1 MSVSADDDASVYSA
15 SVASGSAEIQP
26 GLVNVVVVSTMSEC
40 VRFIPPADPAQQT
53 DRTFS
58 AIDELRDYWKVK
70 GIMLQKGHEDHTSDE
85 KLQQVVNYFSR

>member
-15 SVASGSAEIQP
+15 SAASGSVENQP
-26 GLVNVVVVSTMSEC
+26 GLVNVVVVSTVSERL
-40 VRFIPPADPAQQT
+40 RFFRPINAARQT